1 MQLSRKLYRR
11 LNLRAELFIW
21 SIPVPLYMYLV
32 FVGSDTAQRNAG
44 LYWSA
49 GVFALPPTLL
59 LVATLRRGLLAPFL
73 RVLDAPAPDHPAIA
87 AGRRRALAYP
97 LIEAGI
103 TAARWVLSSSVVGA
117 IFFALFGLSFDD
129 IFASVICLIA
139 LAPASSAAAFF
150 IAENTLA
157 EGLRNERF
165 VQANFVNERTAR
177 VGLFPR
183 FLGTTLAL
191 ALLPFL
197 SLAYL
202 LYLAGEGRLE
212 PGRIVLYISIFG
224 PLFGIVVFVT
234 LQQALQSV
242 MRSLGSIRQR
252 IMEMSAGGFYAFAEE
267 TAADEIGLMSLQM
280 NQLIR
285 TVQGAA
291 VAIDGEAAA
300 LNGDARRLADSGEL
314 LSRNAQEQASSVEE
328 ISAAV
333 EQMAASSDNITRN
346 ADIQARESRVADEQM
361 AELDR
366 RLESVRQNA
375 TEASRNAESAHNR
388 AASGE
393 EILKKS
399 TQAMQAISE
408 NTDRIQEAMVLINE
422 VADRVNLLALNASIE
437 AARAGQYGRGFA
449 VVATEVSRLADRTQ
463 EQGNAIL
470 ELVQHAVER
479 VREGM
484 QAIHETS
491 NMFREMIANAGE
503 NRRRM
508 DGIVTEIANQAEVS
522 RSVREQFA
530 LVQKMAQD
538 ISLSLSEQSRTTREL
553 TEGLTRISDATN
565 AITESTEE
573 TARLSRG
580 LEARSARLQSEMS
593 FFKIKA

>member
-1 MQLSRKLYRR
+1 MQLSRILYRR
-11 LNLRAELFIW
+11 LNLRSELFIW
-21 SIPVPLYMYLV
+21 SIPVPFYMYLV
-32 FVGSDTAQRNAG
+32 FVGSETAQTHAWFFWATG
-44 LYWSA
+44 L
-49 GVFALPPTLL
+49 GALPPTLL
-59 LVATLRRGLLAPFL
+59 LVAALRRLLLAPFL
-73 RVLDAPAPDHPAIA
+73 RVLDAATPDPAALA
-87 AGRRRALAYP
+87 AARRRALAYP
-97 LIEAGI
+97 LVEAGV
-103 TAARWVLSSSVVGA
+103 TTARWILSSAAVGA
-117 IFFALFGLSFDD
+117 LFLVFFRLTFDD
-129 IFASVICLIA
+129 IFASVICLAA
-139 LAPASSAAAFF
+139 LTPASSAASFF

-157 EGLRNERF
+157 AGLRDPRF
-165 VQANFVNERTAR
+165 VQAQVGEERIIR

-212 PGRIVLYISIFG
+212 PGRILLYIAIFG
-224 PLFGIVVFVT
+224 PLFGIIVLVT
-234 LQQALQSV
+234 LHQALQSV
-242 MRSLGSIRQR
+242 MRSLESIRLR
-252 IMEMSAGGFYAFAEE
+252 VTEMSAGGFHDFAEE
-267 TAADEIGLMSLQM
+267 TAADEIGQMSLQV

-291 VAIDGEAAA
+291 AAIDGEASS
-300 LNGDARRLADSGEL
+300 LNGDARRLAASGDI

-333 EQMAASSDNITRN
+333 EQMAASSDSITRN
-346 ADIQARESRVADEQM
+346 ADVQARESRIADEQM

-366 RLESVRQNA
+366 RLESARQSA
-375 TEASRNAESAHNR
+375 TDASRSAEAAHNR

-484 QAIHETS
+484 QAIRETS
-491 NMFREMIANAGE
+491 EMFREMIASAGE

-508 DGIVTEIANQAEVS
+508 DGIVGEITHQATVS

-565 AITESTEE
+565 AITDSTEE
-573 TARLSRG
+573 TARLSRE
-580 LEARSARLQSEMS
+580 LEARSSRLQSEIS
-593 FFKIKA
+593 FFKISA